1 MQTHPTRIFT
11 LLITV
16 YLFGITPKLVCS
28 QVTPSSVTA
37 QVSTPSPELSP
48 LEKEMLA
55 ETDKLVT
62 AFNKSDTKAILNSFL
77 TDGEIIDEQGVVHT
91 GHEQISALMDSFFK
105 AYPKASTEAE
115 LESVRNVA
123 GIVFADG
130 RRTITT
136 ADGKSVSVLRFTSIW
151 KKSDTGY
158 KLVSFRDYAESSSMT
173 PNAALQELQWL
184 IGDWVNEGADAKVE
198 LSFQWSADTNFI
210 LASYSIKTDEGELLT
225 STQRIGW
232 DASQGTFRTWTFDV
246 DGGFGEGVWT
256 KLEQGWQIRSTAIT
270 PEGTTASATLL
281 FTPVSENRFSIT
293 GRQRMLNGEE
303 LPDYEITVVKEPP
316 APSKK

>member
-1 MQTHPTRIFT
+1 MQAHLTKIIT
-11 LLITV
+11 LVMAV
-16 YLFGITPKLVCS
+16 YLFGITPRLVCS
-28 QVTPSSVTA
+28 QDSPSSVTGQA
-37 QVSTPSPELSP
+37 TASNPELSP

-77 TDGEIIDEQGVVHT
+77 TDGEIIDEQGVVHA
-91 GHEQISALMDSFFK
+91 GHEQISILMDSFFK
-105 AYPKASTEAE
+105 AFPNASTEAE
-115 LESVRNVA
+115 LESVRSVA

-136 ADGKSVSVLRFTSIW
+136 ADRKSVSVLRFTSIW
-151 KKSDTGY
+151 KKSDSGY
-158 KLVSFRDYAESSSMT
+158 KLVSFRDYAESSSMA

-184 IGDWVNEGADAKVE
+184 IGAWVNEGADARVE
-198 LSFQWSADTNFI
+198 LTFQWSADTNFI
-210 LASYSIKTDEGELLT
+210 LGSYSIKTDDGELLT

-232 DASQGTFRTWTFDV
+232 DARQGAFRTWTFDV
-246 DGGFGEGVWT
+246 DGGFGEGVWS
-256 KLEQGWQIRSTAIT
+256 KSEQGWQIRSTATT
-270 PEGTTASATLL
+270 PEGTNASATLL

-316 APSKK
+316 AASKK